1 MDSLGQYL
9 KECRTQRGMS
19 LEELAARTRIR
30 LKTLQALEQDDYPAL
45 PVEVTVKG
53 FLRAYARCLALDEQ
67 EVLARYQRFA
77 AQYFQIAQDANPI
90 GRVEQRLMPLPFWR
104 RNLTLVGM
112 TIAGLVI
119 VISGLVVLAPP
130 VEPEHPTA
138 ISVPG
143 RVVPSDPPPARPSE
157 GLQSPLEIPTP
168 IAPDQQVPA
177 FPPAGEPSGVPQ
189 SMPIDAA
196 HLQQLT
202 IAATETSWVQVTID
216 GLQQKEALLQ
226 PGERVTWTA
235 EHEFR
240 LTVGNACGVSVELNG
255 QPVDSLGPSGRVRTV
270 VLPKVAMNARRDDG
284 VGQPASP
291 GSPTGGAPTG
301 APAERALT
309 SPPGSATV
317 LPLPLQ

>member
-19 LEELAARTRIR
+19 LEELSARTRIR
-30 LKTLQALEQDDYPAL
+30 LQTLQALEQDDYPAL

-53 FLRAYARCLALDEQ
+53 FLRAYARCLGLDEQ
-67 EVLARYQRFA
+67 EVLVRYQRFA
-77 AQYFQIAQDANPI
+77 AQSFQIAQDANPI
-90 GRVEQRLMPLPFWR
+90 GRVEQRVMPLPFWR

-138 ISVPG
+138 ISAPG
-143 RVVPSDPPPARPSE
+143 RVVPSDLPPAGPSE
-157 GLQSPLEIPTP
+157 RLPIPLQIPTP
-168 IAPDQQVPA
+168 IAPDQEVPA
-177 FPPAGEPSGVPQ
+177 FPPGSEPSGVPQ
-189 SMPIDAA
+189 SIPIDAA

-216 GLQQKEALLQ
+216 GFQQKEALLQ

-235 EHEFR
+235 EREFR
-240 LTVGNACGVSVELNG
+240 LTVGNAGGVSLELNG
-255 QPVDSLGPSGRVRTV
+255 TPVDSLGPSGRVRTL
-270 VLPKVAMNARRDDG
+270 VLPKMAMNTRRDEG
-284 VGQPASP
+284 AENPATP
-291 GSPTGGAPTG
+291 GSPDGGAPTG
-301 APAERALT
+301 APAEPALT
-309 SPPGSATV
+309 SPSGSATV
-317 LPLPLQ
+317 LPLQ